1 MADHVT
7 AAEAR
12 GSEAECPD
20 CGCLFLVEEI
30 GSHQAN
36 RPAWC
41 TPAGRIS
48 DEELHKLQEVRYG
61 WTPVVCDGAWAELL
75 QGRDFRLRLVRDETL
90 ERQEETSSTRPTSS
104 DPT

>member
-1 MADHVT
+1 MADHMT
-7 AAEAR
+7 AGGTV

-20 CGCLFLVEEI
+20 CGCLFLVAEI

-48 DEELHKLQEVRYG
+48 DDDLHKLQKVRYG
-61 WTPVVCDGAWAELL
+61 WTPVVCDGEWEQLL
-75 QGRDFRLRLVRDETL
+75 RGREFRLRLVRDETP
-90 ERQEETSSTRPTSS
+90 ERQEETSSTPRSNH
-104 DPT
+104 DQV